1 MHKRTIE
8 TLCFIAALAVG
19 AGCPAGGD
27 SKDGKDAKKDGKAKV
42 AAKEDKKGDKKA
54 DKKADAKDDKKADAK
69 ADAKADD
76 GGKADG
82 GEEPAATPA
91 TPEEVAK
98 FYQACWAAF
107 GKDWDAFGKC
117 YAEDAVAVDS
127 MGEYNGRDAIVA
139 SAKDMSAAFT
149 ESVGELQLT
158 LVNGNNIVG
167 IARVGG
173 KNTAPMKMPG
183 AGEIPATNKSYGML
197 MGHVLQLDDAGRQAV
212 KEWSFFDSGT
222 MMAQLGLSK
231 SKQRPVLDKD
241 WDNKAT
247 VIAKNDDTEKKNV
260 EAHNAFVTAFNAHDV
275 KAVGDAMADDAKWS
289 EQASPADMDKKK
301 FLKDLPAMFKAF
313 SDVKITD
320 DNVWGAGDF
329 VVSTGKWE
337 GTNDGDMKSM
347 KLKKTGKQVS
357 LPFLEVTQYKDGKI
371 ASNWIFYD
379 GMQFAIQLGLVPA
392 PGAAA
397 PADGEK
403 KEEGAAE
410 GDAKKEEGKAEEK
423 KPAEKKEEK
432 KAEEKKAG

>member
-54 DKKADAKDDKKADAK
+54 DKKADSKADKKADAK

-76 GGKADG
+76 GGKVD
-82 GEEPAATPA
+82 EPAPTPA
-91 TPEEVAK
+91 TPDEIAK

-158 LVNGNNIVG
+158 LVNGNNVVG

-173 KNTAPMKMPG
+173 KNTAPMKMGG
-183 AGEIPATNKSYGML
+183 AEIPATNKSYGL
-197 MGHVLQLDDAGRQAV
+197 FMGHVVQLDDAGRQVV
-212 KEWSFFDSGT
+212 KEWTFFDSGT

-231 SKQRPVLDKD
+231 SKQRPVADQD

-247 VIAKNDDTEKKNV
+247 VIAKNDDAEKKNV

-275 KAVGDAMADDAKWS
+275 KAIGDAMADDAKWS
-289 EQASPADMDKKK
+289 EQASPSDMDKKK

-320 DNVWGAGDF
+320 DNVWAAGDY

-337 GTNDGDMKSM
+337 GTNDGDMKAM

-357 LPFLEVTQYKDGKI
+357 LPFVEVTQYKDGKI
-371 ASNWIFYD
+371 AANWIFYD

-392 PGAAA
+392 PGGA
-397 PADGEK
+397 PAEGEK
-403 KEEGAAE
+403 KEE
-410 GDAKKEEGKAEEK
+410 AKGEEAKAEEK
-423 KPAEKKEEK
+423 KEEPKADEKKPEEK
-432 KAEEKKAG
+432 KAEEKKGG